1 MEIDAAISPGRESN
15 KLRSHTLG
23 SHMLGSRSI
32 VIIQHSCDPP
42 RYEPDTKDTI
52 YNERLSSDA
61 QGLRNART
69 VWTTLRKGGGCK
81 CSTMEHTRLL
91 NEDFTMV
98 RGPKGGADLPPQGF
112 YEYHKRAGDA
122 RCLMTAQ
129 RSLVRS
135 KTASVCANDFVNAF
149 RNGTIVYLP
158 VHGGHPLDFP
168 DGDEHT
174 PAQCQFRLPDD
185 VYVMSFNPPDS
196 DALFLC
202 GEVEDEFLRFLSGP
216 DALGMIA
223 SPSNRRRRFES
234 EFYKNLRVYG
244 PGDIIMNK
252 GIVSDKDCDLMKRE
266 SGENNFGY
274 MRKSRLRDV
283 LDKDIAE
290 LYTEV
295 VRSHRD
301 GNNIA

>member
-1 MEIDAAISPGRESN
+1 MEIDAGISFGQESN
-15 KLRSHTLG
+15 KAGLHRMG
-23 SHMLGSRSI
+23 SHSI
-32 VIIQHSCDPP
+32 VIVQHSCDPP

-52 YNERLSSDA
+52 YDMRLSNDA
-61 QGLRNART
+61 QGVRNART
-69 VWTTLRKGGGCK
+69 VWDALRKAGGRK
-81 CSTMEHTRLL
+81 RSTVEHTRLL
-91 NEDFTMV
+91 NEDFTMI
-98 RGPKGGADLPPQGF
+98 RGPKGGVDLPPQGF
-112 YEYHKRAGDA
+112 YEYHQRAGETRRLVA
-122 RCLMTAQ
+122 AQ
-129 RSLVRS
+129 RVLV
-135 KTASVCANDFVNAF
+135 KKKKASVSANDFVDAF
-149 RNGTIVYLP
+149 RNGTMVYLP

-202 GEVEDEFLRFLSGP
+202 GEVEDEFLRFLSEP
-216 DALGMIA
+216 DALNMIA
-223 SPSNRRRRFES
+223 SPFNRRRRFES

-266 SGENNFGY
+266 SGDKKFGY

-295 VRSHRD
+295 IRSHRD
-301 GNNIA
+301 DK